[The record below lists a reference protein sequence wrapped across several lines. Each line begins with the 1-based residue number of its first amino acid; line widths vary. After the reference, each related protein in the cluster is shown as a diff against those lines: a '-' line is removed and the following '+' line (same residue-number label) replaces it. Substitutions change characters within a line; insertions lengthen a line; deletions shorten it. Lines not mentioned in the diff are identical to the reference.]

1 MWYLNK
7 TTKLKW
13 DVDEKNKDLIRR
25 LDNDTK
31 NYEKIEEEKKTAG
44 KSGDK

>member
-7 TTKLKW
+7 VTKLKW

-25 LDNDTK
+25 LDEDTK
-31 NYEKIEEEKKTAG
+31 TYEKIEEKKPTS
-44 KSGDK
+44 KVGDK